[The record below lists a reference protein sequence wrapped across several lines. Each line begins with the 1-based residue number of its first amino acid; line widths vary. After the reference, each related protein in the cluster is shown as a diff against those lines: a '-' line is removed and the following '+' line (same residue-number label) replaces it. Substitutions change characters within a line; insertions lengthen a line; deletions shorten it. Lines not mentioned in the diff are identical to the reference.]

1 MKPMLTV
8 TSAILALGLLVGGVA
23 VDTASAATPL
33 TCAQYMKLSPAHR
46 RAMFA
51 RVKASLPT
59 PSLATPTTTTSSGKA
74 AENKPM
80 RPTSASTLVAACQA
94 ASPDSTVADAVRH
107 EQPSNTTTNST
118 STN

>member
-59 PSLATPTTTTSSGKA
+59 PSLATPTTTTSSGKS
-74 AENKPM
+74 AENTPAKP
-80 RPTSASTLVAACQA
+80 RNSTALVAACQA

-107 EQPSNTTTNST
+107 AQTSNTTTNTT
-118 STN
+118 SN